1 MKYRTL
7 YLALVSALLMSGCS
21 KDFLDSKP
29 KGRLN
34 DGVLGTPENIE
45 NICISAYAA
54 LTVPYNYG
62 QQYRYAFENNWVFGE
77 VRAETAYKGG
87 GGTNDIWEINALETY
102 TGFYPSNDIA
112 NGTWTALY
120 ISVQRCND
128 AIRLL
133 KALSEKEFP
142 LRNTRIAEMRFLRAH
157 YYFNLSRLF
166 NRIVYFDETVY
177 TEDLPTTPNDQY
189 SRDEILEMIA
199 TEFGVAAED
208 LPETQPEV
216 GRVTKYAALAYQA
229 KANLYRAYVQ
239 DKKNQFVS
247 LNTDALENVV
257 TLCDEVIG
265 SGKYELLDDFQKLAL
280 VEYETGSESVFAVK
294 HSIEDGMANGGRFNW
309 CNTLNIPRAV
319 YSGDGF
325 FNPSQHLVNSFKT
338 SASGLPLFDTYND
351 SNLATV
357 DDGFRF
363 NVDPRLDYT
372 VGRIGIRWKTWTAE
386 AYNESWLRDPMTYG
400 YFSSKKFLLSPD
412 DPNMRPGWPWGAS
425 NLDFQVIRYADV
437 LLWKAEALIQLG
449 RQGEALPLINKIRM
463 RTKNSPY
470 VLSWSGDSYAANY
483 CIEPYKDG
491 ENCTWTKEYAWEA
504 LKFERKLELA
514 LEGERFFDLV
524 RWGIADYV
532 LNVQY
537 LPKERLLRE
546 YLKAGSFVPSRDEY
560 LPIPQIQI
568 GYSFGAYKQNPG
580 YEGYVEE

>member
-1 MKYRTL
+1 M
-7 YLALVSALLMSGCS
+7 LASAVLMCS
-21 KDFLDSKP
+21 CGKDFLDSKP
-29 KGRLN
+29 KGKLS

-45 NICISAYAA
+45 SLCISAYAA

-62 QQYRYAFENNWVFGE
+62 QQYRYAYENNWVFGE

-102 TGFYPSNDIA
+102 TGFFPSNDIA
-112 NGTWTALY
+112 NGTWSALY
-120 ISVQRCND
+120 ISIQRCND

-133 KALSEKEFP
+133 TALSENDFP
-142 LRNTRIAEMRFLRAH
+142 ERNSRIGEMRFLRAH

-166 NRIVYFDETVY
+166 NRIVWFDETAD
-177 TEDLPTTPNDQY
+177 TNDLARVPNDVY
-189 SRDEILEMIA
+189 SRDQILEMIA
-199 TEFGVAAED
+199 AEFSAAAEL
-208 LPETQPEV
+208 LPERQTEV
-216 GRVTKYAALAYQA
+216 GRVTKYAAIAYQA
-229 KANLYRAYVQ
+229 KTILYRAYGQ
-239 DKKNQFVS
+239 DKRNQFVS
-247 LNTDALENVV
+247 LNRDLLEDVV
-257 TLCDEVIG
+257 NLCDEVIN
-265 SGKYELLDDFQKLAL
+265 SGRYDLLDEFTNLAL

-294 HSIEDGMANGGRFNW
+294 HSTEDGSPNGHFNW

-325 FNPSQHLVNSFKT
+325 YQPSQHLVNSFKT
-338 SASGLPLFDTYND
+338 SPEGLPLFDTYND

-372 VGRIGIRWKTWTAE
+372 VGRIGIRWKTYTGE
-386 AYNESWLRDPMTYG
+386 AYNESWVRDPATYG
-400 YFSSKKFLLSPD
+400 YFSSKKFLLSPE

-425 NLDFQVIRYADV
+425 CLDYQVVRYADV
-437 LLWKAEALIQLG
+437 LLWKAEALIQLD
-449 RQGEALPLINKIRM
+449 RQNEALPLINEIRT
-463 RTKNSPY
+463 RTKNSQY
-470 VLSWSGDSYAANY
+470 VRSWSGDSYAANY
-483 CIEPYKDG
+483 RIETYKDG
-491 ENCTWTKEYAWEA
+491 VNCSWTKDYAWKA
-504 LKFERKLELA
+504 LMFERKLELA

-524 RWGIADYV
+524 RWGVADQV
-532 LNVQY
+532 LNVDY

-546 YLKAGSFVPSRDEY
+546 YLKAGSFVPARDEY